1 MGTTICALID
11 YLSKCLNG
19 QSQQFLVVIAL
30 DCQTICVNVFVTKI
44 VSAKVRH
51 SASRPHHCHCLQK
64 QSASPH
70 SGDEERRGGDPPS
83 CHCHALARHVWRVEG
98 FYTEKRCLASSV
110 ANPPR
115 NAWSAGPSLVQYFRL
130 VVYFR
135 HSSASL
141 ITGEPQCPSLI
152 SAHWYLMEDGPAS
165 SVD

>member
-1 MGTTICALID
+1 MSQWSKSTVPCGHCTGLSNHLCQCFCDQDSVRQSPTFRQQTTSLP
-11 YLSKCLNG
+11 LSPETISFS
-19 QSQQFLVVIAL
+19 SQQ
-30 DCQTICVNVFVTKI
+30 
-44 VSAKVRH
+44 
-51 SASRPHHCHCLQK
+51 
-64 QSASPH
+64 
-70 SGDEERRGGDPPS
+70 RRGGDPPS